1 MRPHP
6 RELEAALAEI
16 EREHLKRERRVVEAF
31 GRGDNAVEVV
41 ADGRRLLNFC
51 GNDYLGLARHP
62 LVSAALRRA
71 AESWGAGSGAS
82 HLVTGHGVE
91 HARLEEELAAFVG
104 RERALLLSTGYMAN
118 LAVITT
124 LAGRGDLV
132 LLDRLSHASLI
143 DAALLCGARLRRY
156 PHADAG
162 AAARMLA
169 AEPEG
174 VPAREAE
181 HEPIE
186 AAARALARG
195 AGVRTPS
202 GPVPTDEAGA
212 RAPSARVRLIATDGV
227 FSMDGDIAPVEQLAA
242 AAAAR
247 DAWLV
252 VDDAHGLGVIGA
264 TGRGTLEHLG
274 GLGAEAVPVLV
285 GTLGKALGTFGA
297 FVAGSR
303 DLIELLVQ
311 RARSYIYTTALP
323 PALAAATRAAL
334 ALAQRESWRRERV
347 LALTERFR
355 AAAHERGIPLT
366 ASRTPIQPIVVG
378 SAEAAL
384 DASRRLLEAGF
395 WVAAIRPPTVPRNTA
410 RLRITLSA
418 AHAESQVDALVEALG
433 RALAGRVPP
442 DAHDADSSGVGRGS
456 GDRSTVRPSN
466 AGRSAVRGG

>member
-6 RELEAALAEI
+6 RVLEAALAEI
-16 EREHLKRERRVVEAF
+16 ERQHLTRERRTVEAL
-31 GRGDNAVEVV
+31 GRSDSGAAAAAADVV
-41 ADGRRLLNFC
+41 VDGRRLVNFC

-62 LVSAALRRA
+62 RVTAALRRA
-71 AESWGAGSGAS
+71 AAGWGVGSGAS

-91 HARLEEELAAFVG
+91 HARLEEELAAFVH

-143 DAALLCGARLRRY
+143 DAALLSGARLRRY

-162 AAARMLA
+162 AAAGLLA
-169 AEPEG
+169 EDAASGSSEP
-174 VPAREAE
+174 
-181 HEPIE
+181 
-186 AAARALARG
+186 
-195 AGVRTPS
+195 
-202 GPVPTDEAGA
+202 
-212 RAPSARVRLIATDGV
+212 VRLVATDGV
-227 FSMDGDIAPVEQLAA
+227 FSMDGDIAPLGELAA
-242 AAAAR
+242 AATACN
-247 DAWLV
+247 AWLA

-264 TGRGTLEHLG
+264 TGRGSLEHVG
-274 GLGAEAVPVLV
+274 GLGADAIPVLI
-285 GTLGKALGTFGA
+285 GTLGKAFGTFGA

-323 PALAAATRAAL
+323 QALAAATRAAL
-334 ALAQRESWRRERV
+334 AVAQSESWRRERV

-355 AAAHERGIPLT
+355 AAASARGIPLG
-366 ASRTPIQPIVVG
+366 ASRTPIQPIRIG

-384 DASRRLLEAGF
+384 GASRRLLEAGF
-395 WVAAIRPPTVPRNTA
+395 WVAAIRPPTVPRHTA

-418 AHAESQVDALVEALG
+418 AHTESQVDALVEALD
-433 RALAGRVPP
+433 RSV
-442 DAHDADSSGVGRGS
+442 SGS
-456 GDRSTVRPSN
+456 G
-466 AGRSAVRGG
+466 